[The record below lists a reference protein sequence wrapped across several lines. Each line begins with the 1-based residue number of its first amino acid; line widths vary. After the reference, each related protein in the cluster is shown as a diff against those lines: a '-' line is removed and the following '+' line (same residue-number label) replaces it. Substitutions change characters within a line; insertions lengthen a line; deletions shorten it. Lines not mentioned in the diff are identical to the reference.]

1 MIYGLIGGVCLLA
14 GVAAAGSGTLNKS
27 DNKRNKTVSVVSYK
41 NMEDKG
47 KSDKSANA
55 TTGAVSTT
63 TEAITSYASGRK
75 PEVSLRMNKGNSQK
89 KNKAADKKV
98 KKNPRKEIV
107 KIAKKYKG
115 KITYLWGGKPTDA
128 QIKGKEQ
135 PKKLDCS
142 GFIQFVYSKYNKK
155 RIESLGSTI
164 SISGLP
170 KIKKNELQPGDI
182 GLRNGTGSLYFDA
195 DGKSYSEPGMAQDAN
210 ESKEKSFDKK
220 IKARKTKKTQ
230 LKDRI
235 EEKKDKIS
243 EYKDKI
249 TALNGKK
256 DEVIDISESEI

>member
-1 MIYGLIGGVCLLA
+1 MFRIYPVC
-14 GVAAAGSGTLNKS
+14 
-27 DNKRNKTVSVVSYK
+27 
-41 NMEDKG
+41 
-47 KSDKSANA
+47 
-55 TTGAVSTT
+55 
-63 TEAITSYASGRK
+63 
-75 PEVSLRMNKGNSQK
+75 
-89 KNKAADKKV
+89 
-98 KKNPRKEIV
+98 
-107 KIAKKYKG
+107 
-115 KITYLWGGKPTDA
+115 
-128 QIKGKEQ
+128 
-135 PKKLDCS
+135 
-142 GFIQFVYSKYNKK
+142 YSKYNKK

-256 DEVIDISESEI
+256 DEVIGLYLNQRFHLTMTSSRRKYQRRRRNNKTNSKELTNKKRIMRK